1 MDKDCDCVICK
12 YHRGEVSMDFA
23 VGYLKGQKELYELM
37 LKVLPDM
44 WNEDGTVNMDKYE
57 GIIRNAEF
65 TSDENGVLLE
75 DLSKWELAE

>member
-1 MDKDCDCVICK
+1 MGKDCDCVICK
-12 YHRGEVSMDFA
+12 YHRGEVSKDFML
-23 VGYLKGQKELYELM
+23 GYFEGKKEAYEDM
-37 LKVLPDM
+37 LKNLPDM

-75 DLSKWELAE
+75 DLSKWELVE

>member
-1 MDKDCDCVICK
+1 MDRDCNCVICK

-23 VGYLKGQKELYELM
+23 VGYLKGQKDIYELM